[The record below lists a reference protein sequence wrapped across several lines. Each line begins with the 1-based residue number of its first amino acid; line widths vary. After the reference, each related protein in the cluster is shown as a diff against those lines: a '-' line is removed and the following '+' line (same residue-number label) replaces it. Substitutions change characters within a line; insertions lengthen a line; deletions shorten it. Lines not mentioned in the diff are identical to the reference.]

1 MFSALLDTKA
11 GGEEGCRKEIESLV
25 LTLQGHCH
33 GNRKGVVEGVEK
45 GTVSVRGQGPTGVLA
60 PFRVHRM
67 QLPSLSFVNEATDC
81 SFWGSFPKV
90 CHEKEA
96 RC

>member
-1 MFSALLDTKA
+1 MFSALLDRQGA
-11 GGEEGCRKEIESLV
+11 GEEGCRKEIDSLV
-25 LTLQGHCH
+25 LTLQGHCYS
-33 GNRKGVVEGVEK
+33 NRKEVVEGLEK
-45 GTVSVRGQGPTGVLA
+45 GRSAVRGQGPTGVLA
-60 PFRVHRM
+60 PFHVCRM

-81 SFWGSFPKV
+81 NFWGIFPKV